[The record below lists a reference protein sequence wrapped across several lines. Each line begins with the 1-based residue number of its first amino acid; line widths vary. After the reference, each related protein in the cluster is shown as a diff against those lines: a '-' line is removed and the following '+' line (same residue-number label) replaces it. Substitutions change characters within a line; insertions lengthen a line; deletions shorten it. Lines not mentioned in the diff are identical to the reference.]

1 MRILKIS
8 SLALLWTLMP
18 LAPAAQAGPY
28 TDELSKCLVQL
39 STEDDKLKLVKWM
52 FSSMALHPAVAEIA
66 QVTAADRDIANREMA
81 DLLGNLLEE
90 RCFDQARAAIT
101 NEGPVAL
108 QSSFSILGQVAA
120 NELFS
125 NPNVAAGLGS
135 LAEYLDAA
143 TLDKKLGIG
152 EN

>member
-1 MRILKIS
+1 
-8 SLALLWTLMP
+8 
-18 LAPAAQAGPY
+18 
-28 TDELSKCLVQL
+28 
-39 STEDDKLKLVKWM
+39 
-52 FSSMALHPAVAEIA
+52 
-66 QVTAADRDIANREMA
+66 MA

>member
-1 MRILKIS
+1 
-8 SLALLWTLMP
+8 
-18 LAPAAQAGPY
+18 
-28 TDELSKCLVQL
+28 VQL
-39 STEDDKLKLVKWM
+39 STGDDKLKLVKWM
-52 FSSMALHPAVAEIA
+52 FSSMALHPAVAEIS

-81 DLLGNLLEE
+81 DLLSNLLEE
-90 RCFDQARAAIT
+90 RCFDQARTAIT
-101 NEGPVAL
+101 NEGAVAL
-108 QSSFSILGQVAA
+108 QSSFSMLGQVAA

-143 TLDKKLGIG
+143 ALDKKLGIG